1 MRKTLIVPAVLLL
14 ACAGQ
19 QLRQAEP
26 TPETVYGRDSGNAA
40 IPKTGQSYVAGVE
53 ITDAKPTTLIRPSE
67 GLVATDG
74 HYRIVQPLEGDAS
87 QAVDDG
93 EERFSGALIHARA
106 PRFGEPEV
114 GASVFYLDGAGD
126 SLTSARAANWQLG
139 KVEGR
144 DPILGKLIV
153 SGHKVD
159 PAHGVLIPV
168 DPIPTP

>member
-1 MRKTLIVPAVLLL
+1 MRKALIVPAVWFL

-19 QLRQAEP
+19 QIRQGEP

-40 IPKTGQSYVAGVE
+40 IPKTGQSYVAGIE
-53 ITDAKPTTLIRPSE
+53 ITDAKPTALIRSSE

-74 HYRIVQPLEGDAS
+74 HYRIARPLEGDAS
-87 QAVDDG
+87 QAVDGG

-106 PRFGEPEV
+106 PRFGEAEV
-114 GASVFYLDGAGD
+114 GDPVFYLDGAGD
-126 SLTSARAANWQLG
+126 SLQSARAANWQLG

-144 DPILGKLIV
+144 DPILGKLVV

-159 PAHGVLIPV
+159 PARGVLIPV
-168 DPIPTP
+168 DPIPAP

>member
-1 MRKTLIVPAVLLL
+1 MRKALIVSAALFF

-26 TPETVYGRDSGNAA
+26 TPAPVYGRDASNPA
-40 IPKTGQSYVAGVE
+40 IPKTDQSYSAGIE
-53 ITDAKPTTLIRPSE
+53 ISDAKPTALIVPNE
-67 GLVATDG
+67 GLVASGD
-74 HYRIVQPLEGDAS
+74 HYRIAREAKDGGA

-93 EERFSGALIHARA
+93 EERFSGPLIHART

-114 GASVFYLDGAGD
+114 GEEVFYVDGASD
-126 SLTSARAANWQLG
+126 SLHSARAARWKLG

-144 DPILGKLIV
+144 DPIQGKVLI

-159 PAHGVLIPV
+159 PARGILIPV
-168 DPIPTP
+168 DPLPAQ